1 MKKTLLIAAFLLS
14 LLKVNAQI
22 TINRSDI
29 AVAGDWFFTAND
41 TLISASNATMLKAGG
56 ANKTWDIT
64 GWANK
69 HFNDTTYYSDATKF
83 PDAPAGC
90 NLVSYTI
97 DQASGDTMPSF
108 MSISNT
114 ELKAMIEMGD
124 LGMPGGNQLKVFQF
138 PSTMG
143 TNFKDSF
150 INMITMLGEDF
161 GIPTNPLFD
170 SIRIN
175 YSIKINSIIDGWG
188 KLKMAAGQFDVLR
201 QKSIHAVNV
210 SFKLRNKITGI
221 YMDASSLGLS
231 NMEETAATYTWLG
244 KNSGHFLMEANE
256 DTMGVIVDMSYM
268 LASSK
273 GLSGVREQK
282 AMTASTKVYPNPASD
297 MITIET
303 QVKQNAMVSL
313 KVYDILGNEVM
324 PETTVNFKSGM
335 NQLPVD
341 IGQLKPGV
349 YFYTLDGNGINT
361 SSKFVIK

>member
-1 MKKTLLIAAFLLS
+1 MKKTLLIAAFIFS

-29 AVAGDWFFTAND
+29 AVSGDWFYTAND

-69 HFNDTTYYSDATKF
+69 HFKDTTYYSDASKF

-97 DQASGDTMPSF
+97 DQSSGDTLPSF

-114 ELKAMIEMGD
+114 ELKAMIEMGM
-124 LGMPGGNQLKVFQF
+124 LGVPGNQLKVFQF

-150 INMITMLGEDF
+150 IGVITMLGEDF

-175 YSIKINSIIDGWG
+175 FSIKINSIIDGWG

-201 QKSIHAVNV
+201 QKSIHSANV
-210 SFKLRNKITGI
+210 SFFLRSKITGT

-231 NMEETAATYTWLG
+231 NMQETAATYTWLG
-244 KNSGHFLMEANE
+244 KNTGHFLLEANE
-256 DTMGVIVDMSYM
+256 DTMGVLVDMTYVLS
-268 LASSK
+268 SSK
-273 GLSGVREQK
+273 GLNGVKEQRTF
-282 AMTASTKVYPNPASD
+282 ASSTKAYPNPASD

-324 PETTVNFKSGM
+324 PETAVNFKSGM
-335 NQLPVD
+335 NELPVNT
-341 IGQLKPGV
+341 GQLKPGI
-349 YFYTLDGNGINT
+349 YFYTLNGNGINT
-361 SSKFVIK
+361 SSKFIIK

>member
-1 MKKTLLIAAFLLS
+1 MKKTLLITAFLLS
-14 LLKVNAQI
+14 LLNVNAQI

-41 TLISASNATMLKAGG
+41 TLISASNATLLKAGG

-69 HFNDTTYYSDATKF
+69 HFKDTTYYSDASKF

-97 DQASGDTMPSF
+97 DQVSGDTLPSF
-108 MSISNT
+108 MNISNT
-114 ELKAMIEMGD
+114 ELKAMIEMGE
-124 LGMPGGNQLKVFQF
+124 LGIPGNQLKVFQF

-150 INMITMLGEDF
+150 TGVMTLRIEDF

-175 YSIKINSIIDGWG
+175 YGIHINSIIDGWG
-188 KLKMAAGQFDVLR
+188 KLKMAAGLFDVLR
-201 QKSIHAVNV
+201 QKSIHAVNIT
-210 SFKLRNKITGI
+210 FKLRSKITGT

-231 NMEETAATYTWLG
+231 NMQETAATYTWLG
-244 KNSGHFLMEANE
+244 KNTGHFLLEANE
-256 DTMGVIVDMSYM
+256 DTMGVLVDMTYT

-282 AMTASTKVYPNPASD
+282 AMTSSTKAYPNPASE

-303 QVKQNAMVSL
+303 QVKQNTMVSL

-324 PETTVNFKSGM
+324 PETTVNFKPGM

-341 IGQLKPGV
+341 IGQLKPGI
-349 YFYTLDGNGINT
+349 YFYTLNGNGINT